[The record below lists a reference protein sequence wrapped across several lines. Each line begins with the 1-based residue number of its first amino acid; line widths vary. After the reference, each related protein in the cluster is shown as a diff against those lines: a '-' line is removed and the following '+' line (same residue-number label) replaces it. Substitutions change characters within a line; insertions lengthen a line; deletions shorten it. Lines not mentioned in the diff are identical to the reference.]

1 MFLLR
6 GCRHPSLG
14 QQKGAGGSR
23 PTEGLWGE
31 ALPALSPQAAATLST
46 WHTLLKSAESILGTS
61 SLPSWLPGT
70 VCSPR
75 PPDPDPQPHTPHL
88 CPPSPVPGSP
98 RQLAGEGAPA
108 GLVWQTRL
116 PCHGHLCR
124 PDFGDWGWLEWGR
137 VEGSGQGPAVIY
149 SPLPTAL
156 SPTPLP
162 PSPPPPT
169 RPPRRETEESEW
181 GWPGHCSRR
190 PSPVGGRNT
199 EESVGDGRGL
209 GS

>member
-88 CPPSPVPGSP
+88 CPPALCQAHLDSWLGKE
-98 RQLAGEGAPA
+98 RLRGWCGR
-108 GLVWQTRL
+108 LVSR
-116 PCHGHLCR
+116 
-124 PDFGDWGWLEWGR
+124 
-137 VEGSGQGPAVIY
+137 AVVTCAD
-149 SPLPTAL
+149 LTL
-156 SPTPLP
+156 GT
-162 PSPPPPT
+162 
-169 RPPRRETEESEW
+169 
-181 GWPGHCSRR
+181 G
-190 PSPVGGRNT
+190 VG
-199 EESVGDGRGL
+199 
-209 GS
+209 